1 MSQPAFSPLDGLRCP
16 PFGFGVE
23 RRVTEHSVGLTS
35 AGIPYQG
42 FNYTSSVYDEY
53 AGVATLRL
61 SRCLPPFFVSLPDNP
76 RAGIAGVEIPNQV
89 GLLVVAA
96 DAAYGQAVLDGS
108 LMAIREFARHRALD
122 LAIDGDSLTA
132 VQVPLGAQA
141 LRDYCEDMAMVAT
154 TISGNEALRR
164 FEIPRE
170 PGQGFFGFPGAV
182 YVERDDRLLAVGPAT
197 KGGDNHRATG
207 VIAMPPDQGL
217 QAVAFTHSYDTTTYD
232 GTTTT
237 TQTQSEHIVYVRL
250 SFAFGRLA
258 LDWRGVGKPFMMFAP
273 EFEKKHQWYADDPAS
288 AGDVLRPMLGW
299 IAQLDPP
306 AFAVQD
312 YGMWFQLTTPPT
324 PQLAQ
329 WCETF
334 AYEFFERVPVQVWQ
348 RLGHPSNPLTL
359 DLR

>member
-1 MSQPAFSPLDGLRCP
+1 MTQPALSPLDGLRCP

-23 RRVTEHSVGLTS
+23 RRVTEHTVGVTS
-35 AGIPYQG
+35 ARIPYQG
-42 FNYTSSVYDEY
+42 FNYTSSAYDEY

-61 SRCLPPFFVSLPDNP
+61 AHSLPPFFVSLPDNP

-132 VQVPLGAQA
+132 VQVPLDPQA
-141 LRDYCEDMAMVAT
+141 LHDYCEDMAMVAA

-170 PGQGFFGFPGAV
+170 PGLGFFGYPGAL

-197 KGGDNHRATG
+197 KGGTNHRATG
-207 VIAMPPDQGL
+207 VIAMAPGEGL
-217 QAVAFTHSYDTTTYD
+217 QAVAFTHSYETTSYD

-237 TQTQSEHIVYVRL
+237 TQTHAEHIVYVRL
-250 SFAFGRLA
+250 PFAFGHLG
-258 LDWRGVGKPFMMFAP
+258 LDWRGAGKPFMMFAP
-273 EFEKKHQWYADDPAS
+273 EFEKHHQCYADDPAFG
-288 AGDVLRPMLGW
+288 GDVLRPMLGW
-299 IAQLDPP
+299 LSQLEPP

-312 YGMWFQLTTPPT
+312 YGMWFLLTAPPT

-334 AYEFFERVPVQVWQ
+334 ASEFFERVPVPVWQ
-348 RLGHPSNPLTL
+348 RLGYPSNPLTL